1 MLLSIEPKEIYK
13 SITQHKLRNALT
25 GFGIAWGI
33 FIMMLMMGFGDSF
46 QQGVVKLFSSFAE
59 NTIVVWGG
67 ESSMPYKGVMDNK
80 TIVFDQDILRQ
91 FKTAFDE
98 IEYIS
103 LQANSPQSMQMTY
116 NDNKNTGSLI
126 GVEADFF
133 RIRKQKIKAGRL
145 FISKDFKEDGA
156 VCIIPERVEELL
168 FKRKS
173 KVIGEYINIGD
184 NYFKVVGVT
193 KDNPNINFGD
203 RNSVIIPFSSYQT
216 LFNANTS
223 NSFII
228 SLYKDV
234 DGSKFMKRF
243 EAFMSR
249 LYRVNP
255 DDKEAF
261 YTFSMSEQVKEFQS
275 LFTGIRIFIWFV
287 GFCILL
293 TGIISVGNIM
303 YVNIN
308 ERTREIGIRKAIGA
322 TPRNI
327 LEMVLVESVVL
338 TSIAGFV
345 GIFFGYIVIFVIQ
358 IVITSMVEENMFL
371 GNVGVNFPVIFASLS
386 ILILAGVVAGILPA
400 LKASRIRPVIA
411 LNQEN

>member
-46 QQGVVKLFSSFAE
+46 QQGVFKLFSSFAE

-67 ESSMPYKGVMDNK
+67 ESTMPYKGVMDNK

-184 NYFKVVGVT
+184 NYFKVIGVT

-203 RNSVIIPFSSYQT
+203 RNSVVIPFSSYQT

-327 LEMVLVESVVL
+327 LEMVLAESVVL

-358 IVITSMVEENMFL
+358 IVIASMVEDNMFL
-371 GNVGVNFPVIFASLS
+371 GNVGVNFPVILTSLS

>member
-46 QQGVVKLFSSFAE
+46 QQGVFKLFSSFAE

-67 ESSMPYKGVMDNK
+67 ESTMPYKGVMDNK
-80 TIVFDQDILRQ
+80 TIVFDQDILLQ

-184 NYFKVVGVT
+184 NYFKVIGVT

-203 RNSVIIPFSSYQT
+203 RNSVVIPFSSYQT

-327 LEMVLVESVVL
+327 LEMVLAESVVL

-358 IVITSMVEENMFL
+358 IVIASMVEDNMFL
-371 GNVGVNFPVIFASLS
+371 GNVGVNFPVILTSLS

>member
-46 QQGVVKLFSSFAE
+46 QQGVFKLFSSFAE

-67 ESSMPYKGVMDNK
+67 ESTMPYNGVMDNK

-184 NYFKVVGVT
+184 NYFKVIGVT

-203 RNSVIIPFSSYQT
+203 RNSVVIPFSSYQT

-327 LEMVLVESVVL
+327 LEMVLAESVVL

-345 GIFFGYIVIFVIQ
+345 GIFFGYIVIFIIQ
-358 IVITSMVEENMFL
+358 IVIASMVEDNMFL
-371 GNVGVNFPVIFASLS
+371 GNVGVNFPVILTSLS

>member
-1 MLLSIEPKEIYK
+1 M
-13 SITQHKLRNALT
+13 
-25 GFGIAWGI
+25 
-33 FIMMLMMGFGDSF
+33 
-46 QQGVVKLFSSFAE
+46 
-59 NTIVVWGG
+59 
-67 ESSMPYKGVMDNK
+67 
-80 TIVFDQDILRQ
+80 
-91 FKTAFDE
+91 
-98 IEYIS
+98 
-103 LQANSPQSMQMTY
+103 
-116 NDNKNTGSLI
+116 
-126 GVEADFF
+126 
-133 RIRKQKIKAGRL
+133 
-145 FISKDFKEDGA
+145 
-156 VCIIPERVEELL
+156 
-168 FKRKS
+168 
-173 KVIGEYINIGD
+173 IGEYINIGD

-228 SLYKDV
+228 SLYKDI

>member
-46 QQGVVKLFSSFAE
+46 QQGVFKLFSSFAE

-67 ESSMPYKGVMDNK
+67 ESTMPYKGVMDNK

-184 NYFKVVGVT
+184 NYFKVIGVT

-203 RNSVIIPFSSYQT
+203 RNSVVIPFSSYQT

-287 GFCILL
+287 GFCMSRSMKEHEK
-293 TGIISVGNIM
+293 SVFEKLS
-303 YVNIN
+303 VPPH
-308 ERTREIGIRKAIGA
+308 AI
-322 TPRNI
+322 
-327 LEMVLVESVVL
+327 
-338 TSIAGFV
+338 F
-345 GIFFGYIVIFVIQ
+345 
-358 IVITSMVEENMFL
+358 
-371 GNVGVNFPVIFASLS
+371 
-386 ILILAGVVAGILPA
+386 
-400 LKASRIRPVIA
+400 
-411 LNQEN
+411 

>member
-13 SITQHKLRNALT
+13 SITQHKIRNALT

-228 SLYKDV
+228 SLYKDI

>member
-46 QQGVVKLFSSFAE
+46 QQGVFKLFSSFAE

-67 ESSMPYKGVMDNK
+67 ESTMPYNGVMDNK

-116 NDNKNTGSLI
+116 NENKNTGSLI

-184 NYFKVVGVT
+184 NYFKVIGVT

-203 RNSVIIPFSSYQT
+203 RNSVVIPFSSYQT

-327 LEMVLVESVVL
+327 LEMVLAESVVL

-358 IVITSMVEENMFL
+358 IVIASMVEDNMFL
-371 GNVGVNFPVIFASLS
+371 GNIGVNFPVILTSLS

>member
-223 NSFII
+223 NSFIM

-234 DGSKFMKRF
+234 NGSMFMKRF

>member
-46 QQGVVKLFSSFAE
+46 QQGVFKLFSSFAE

-67 ESSMPYKGVMDNK
+67 ESTMPYKGVMDNK
-80 TIVFDQDILRQ
+80 TIVFDQDILLQ

-184 NYFKVVGVT
+184 NYFKVIGVT

-203 RNSVIIPFSSYQT
+203 RNSVVIPFSSYQT

-327 LEMVLVESVVL
+327 LEMVLAESVVL

-358 IVITSMVEENMFL
+358 IVIASMVEDNMFL
-371 GNVGVNFPVIFASLS
+371 GNIGVNFPVILTSLS

>member
-228 SLYKDV
+228 SLYKDI

>member
-46 QQGVVKLFSSFAE
+46 QQGVFKLFSSFAE

-67 ESSMPYKGVMDNK
+67 ESTMPYNGVMDNK

-116 NDNKNTGSLI
+116 DDNKNSGSLI
-126 GVEADFF
+126 GVEKDFF

-184 NYFKVVGVT
+184 NYFKVIGVT

-203 RNSVIIPFSSYQT
+203 RNSAIIPFSSYQT

-234 DGSKFMKRF
+234 DGSTFMKRF

-358 IVITSMVEENMFL
+358 IVIASMVEENMFL
-371 GNVGVNFPVIFASLS
+371 GNVGVNFPVILASLS

>member
-46 QQGVVKLFSSFAE
+46 QQGVFKLFSSFAE

-67 ESSMPYKGVMDNK
+67 ESTMPYNGVMDNK

-116 NDNKNTGSLI
+116 GDNKNLGSLI

-156 VCIIPERVEELL
+156 VCIIPDRVEELL

-184 NYFKVVGVT
+184 NYFKVIGVT
-193 KDNPNINFGD
+193 KENPNINFGD

-249 LYRVNP
+249 LYKVNP
-255 DDKEAF
+255 EDKEAF

-327 LEMVLVESVVL
+327 LEMVLTESVVL

-345 GIFFGYIVIFVIQ
+345 GIFFGYIVIFIIQ
-358 IVITSMVEENMFL
+358 IVIASMVEENMFL
-371 GNVGVNFPVIFASLS
+371 GNVGVNFPVILASLS
-386 ILILAGVVAGILPA
+386 ILILAGSSSWNTSSTQSLTNTS
-400 LKASRIRPVIA
+400 LS
-411 LNQEN
+411 

>member
-184 NYFKVVGVT
+184 NYFKVIGIT

-234 DGSKFMKRF
+234 DGSTFMKRF

-345 GIFFGYIVIFVIQ
+345 GIFFGYIVIFFIQ
-358 IVITSMVEENMFL
+358 IVIASMVEENMFL
-371 GNVGVNFPVIFASLS
+371 GNVGVNFPVILASLS

>member
-46 QQGVVKLFSSFAE
+46 QQGVFKLFSSFAE

-67 ESSMPYKGVMDNK
+67 ESTMPYNGVMDNK

-184 NYFKVVGVT
+184 NYFKVIGVT

-203 RNSVIIPFSSYQT
+203 RNSVVIPFSSYQT

-327 LEMVLVESVVL
+327 LEMVLAESVVL

-358 IVITSMVEENMFL
+358 IVIASMVEDNMFL
-371 GNVGVNFPVIFASLS
+371 GNVGVNFPVILTSLS

>member
-46 QQGVVKLFSSFAE
+46 QQGVFKLFSSFAE

-67 ESSMPYKGVMDNK
+67 ESTMPYNGVMDNK

-116 NDNKNTGSLI
+116 NDNKNKGSLI

-184 NYFKVVGVT
+184 NYFKVIGVT

-203 RNSVIIPFSSYQT
+203 RNSVVIPFSSYQT

-327 LEMVLVESVVL
+327 LEMVLAESVVL

-358 IVITSMVEENMFL
+358 IVIASMVEDNMFL
-371 GNVGVNFPVIFASLS
+371 GNVGVNFPVILTSLS

>member
-46 QQGVVKLFSSFAE
+46 QQGVFKLFSSFAE

-67 ESSMPYKGVMDNK
+67 ESTMPYNGVMDNK

-116 NDNKNTGSLI
+116 NENKNTGSLI

-184 NYFKVVGVT
+184 NYFKVIGVT

-203 RNSVIIPFSSYQT
+203 RNSVVIPFSSYQT
-216 LFNANTS
+216 LFNANRS

-327 LEMVLVESVVL
+327 LEMVLAESVVL

-358 IVITSMVEENMFL
+358 IVIASMVEDNMFL
-371 GNVGVNFPVIFASLS
+371 GNIGVNFPVILTSLS

>member
-145 FISKDFKEDGA
+145 FISNDFKEDGA

>member
-46 QQGVVKLFSSFAE
+46 QQGVFKLFSSFAE

-67 ESSMPYKGVMDNK
+67 ESTMPYNGVMDNK

-184 NYFKVVGVT
+184 NYFKVIGVT

-203 RNSVIIPFSSYQT
+203 RNSVVIPFSSYQT
-216 LFNANTS
+216 LFNANRS

-327 LEMVLVESVVL
+327 LEMVLAESVVL

-358 IVITSMVEENMFL
+358 IVIASMVEDNMFL
-371 GNVGVNFPVIFASLS
+371 GNIGVNFPVILTSLS

>member
-203 RNSVIIPFSSYQT
+203 RNSVIIPFFSYQT

-327 LEMVLVESVVL
+327 LEMVLVESLVL

>member
-228 SLYKDV
+228 SLYKDI

-275 LFTGIRIFIWFV
+275 FFTGIRIFIWFV

>member
-1 MLLSIEPKEIYK
+1 
-13 SITQHKLRNALT
+13 
-25 GFGIAWGI
+25 
-33 FIMMLMMGFGDSF
+33 MMLMMGFGDSF
-46 QQGVVKLFSSFAE
+46 QQGVFKLFSSFAE

-67 ESSMPYKGVMDNK
+67 ESTMPYNGVMDNK

-184 NYFKVVGVT
+184 NYFKVIGVT

-203 RNSVIIPFSSYQT
+203 RNSVVIPFSSYQT
-216 LFNANTS
+216 LFNANRS

-327 LEMVLVESVVL
+327 LEMVLAESVVL

-358 IVITSMVEENMFL
+358 IVIASMVEDNMFL
-371 GNVGVNFPVIFASLS
+371 GNIGVNFPVILTSLS

>member
-1 MLLSIEPKEIYK
+1 
-13 SITQHKLRNALT
+13 
-25 GFGIAWGI
+25 
-33 FIMMLMMGFGDSF
+33 MMGFGDSF
-46 QQGVVKLFSSFAE
+46 QQGVFKLFSSFAE

-67 ESSMPYKGVMDNK
+67 ESTMPYKGVMDNK
-80 TIVFDQDILRQ
+80 TIVFDQDILLQ

-184 NYFKVVGVT
+184 NYFKVIGVT

-203 RNSVIIPFSSYQT
+203 RNSVVIPFSSYQT

-327 LEMVLVESVVL
+327 LEMVLAESVVL

-358 IVITSMVEENMFL
+358 IVIASMVEDNMFL
-371 GNVGVNFPVIFASLS
+371 GNIGVNFPVILTSLS

>member
-46 QQGVVKLFSSFAE
+46 QQGVFKLFSSFAE

-67 ESSMPYKGVMDNK
+67 ESTMPYNGVMDNK
-80 TIVFDQDILRQ
+80 TIVFDQDILLQ

-184 NYFKVVGVT
+184 NYFKVIGVT

-203 RNSVIIPFSSYQT
+203 RNSVVIPFSSYQT

-327 LEMVLVESVVL
+327 LEMVLAESVVL

-358 IVITSMVEENMFL
+358 IVIASMVEDNMFL
-371 GNVGVNFPVIFASLS
+371 GNIGVNFPVILTSLS

>member
-46 QQGVVKLFSSFAE
+46 QQGVFKLFSSFAE

-67 ESSMPYKGVMDNK
+67 ESTMPYNGVMDNK
-80 TIVFDQDILRQ
+80 TIVFDQDILLQ

-184 NYFKVVGVT
+184 NYFKVIGVT

-203 RNSVIIPFSSYQT
+203 RNSVVIPFSSYQT
-216 LFNANTS
+216 LFNANRS

-327 LEMVLVESVVL
+327 LEMVLAESVVL

-358 IVITSMVEENMFL
+358 IVIASMVEDNMFL
-371 GNVGVNFPVIFASLS
+371 GNVGVNFPVILTSLS

>member
-46 QQGVVKLFSSFAE
+46 QQGVFKLFSSFAE

-67 ESSMPYKGVMDNK
+67 ESTMPYNGVMDNK

-116 NDNKNTGSLI
+116 NDNKNKGSLI

-184 NYFKVVGVT
+184 NYFKVIGVT

-203 RNSVIIPFSSYQT
+203 RNSVVIPFSSYQT

-327 LEMVLVESVVL
+327 LEMVLAESVVL

-345 GIFFGYIVIFVIQ
+345 GIFFGYIVIFIIQ
-358 IVITSMVEENMFL
+358 IVIASMVEDNMFL
-371 GNVGVNFPVIFASLS
+371 GNVGVNFPVILTSLS

>member
-145 FISKDFKEDGA
+145 FISNDFKEDGA

-228 SLYKDV
+228 SLYKDI

>member
-1 MLLSIEPKEIYK
+1 MLLSIEPKEIYE

-46 QQGVVKLFSSFAE
+46 QQGVFKLFSSFAE

-67 ESSMPYKGVMDNK
+67 ESTMPYNGVMDNK

-116 NDNKNTGSLI
+116 GDNKNSGSLI

-184 NYFKVVGVT
+184 NYFKVIGVT
-193 KDNPNINFGD
+193 KENPNINFGD

-249 LYRVNP
+249 LYKVNP
-255 DDKEAF
+255 EDKEAF

-327 LEMVLVESVVL
+327 LEMVLTESVVL

-345 GIFFGYIVIFVIQ
+345 GIFFGYIVIFIIQ
-358 IVITSMVEENMFL
+358 IVIASMVEENMFL
-371 GNVGVNFPVIFASLS
+371 GNVGVNFPVILASLS
-386 ILILAGVVAGILPA
+386 ILILAGVVAGVLPA

>member
-1 MLLSIEPKEIYK
+1 M
-13 SITQHKLRNALT
+13 T

-116 NDNKNTGSLI
+116 NDNKNTGSLR

-228 SLYKDV
+228 SLYKDI

>member
-46 QQGVVKLFSSFAE
+46 QQGVFKLFSSFAE

-67 ESSMPYKGVMDNK
+67 ESTMPYNGVMDNK

-116 NDNKNTGSLI
+116 GDNKNLGSLI

-156 VCIIPERVEELL
+156 VCIIPDRVEELL

-184 NYFKVVGVT
+184 NYFKVIGVT
-193 KDNPNINFGD
+193 KENPNINFGD

-249 LYRVNP
+249 LYKVNP
-255 DDKEAF
+255 EDKEAF

-327 LEMVLVESVVL
+327 LEMVLTESVVL

-345 GIFFGYIVIFVIQ
+345 GIFFGYIVIFIIQ
-358 IVITSMVEENMFL
+358 IVIASMVEENMFL
-371 GNVGVNFPVIFASLS
+371 GNVGVNFPVILASLS

>member
-46 QQGVVKLFSSFAE
+46 QQGVFKLFSSFAE

-67 ESSMPYKGVMDNK
+67 ESTMPYNGVMDNK

-116 NDNKNTGSLI
+116 GDNKNLGSLI

-184 NYFKVVGVT
+184 NYFKVIGVT
-193 KDNPNINFGD
+193 KENPNINFGD

-255 DDKEAF
+255 EDKEAF

-327 LEMVLVESVVL
+327 LEMVLAESVVL

-345 GIFFGYIVIFVIQ
+345 GIFFGYVVIFVIQ
-358 IVITSMVEENMFL
+358 IVIESMVEDNMFL
-371 GNVGVNFPVIFASLS
+371 GNVGVNFPVILASLS

>member
-46 QQGVVKLFSSFAE
+46 QQGVFKLFSSFAE

-67 ESSMPYKGVMDNK
+67 ESTMPYKGVMDNK

-116 NDNKNTGSLI
+116 NDNKNKGSLI

-184 NYFKVVGVT
+184 NYFKVIGVT

-203 RNSVIIPFSSYQT
+203 RNSVVIPFSSYQT

-327 LEMVLVESVVL
+327 LEMVLAESVVL

-345 GIFFGYIVIFVIQ
+345 GIFFGYIVIFIIQ
-358 IVITSMVEENMFL
+358 IVIASMVEDNMFL
-371 GNVGVNFPVIFASLS
+371 GNVGVNFPVILTSLS

>member
-1 MLLSIEPKEIYK
+1 MLLIIEPKEIYK

-228 SLYKDV
+228 SLYKDI

>member
-46 QQGVVKLFSSFAE
+46 QQGVFKLFSSFAE

-67 ESSMPYKGVMDNK
+67 ESTMPYNGVMDNK

-116 NDNKNTGSLI
+116 DDNKNSGSLI
-126 GVEADFF
+126 GVEKDFF

-184 NYFKVVGVT
+184 NYFKVIGVT

-234 DGSKFMKRF
+234 DGSTFMKRF

-358 IVITSMVEENMFL
+358 IVIASMVEENMFL
-371 GNVGVNFPVIFASLS
+371 GNVGVNFPVILASLS

>member
-46 QQGVVKLFSSFAE
+46 QQGVFKLFSSFAE

-67 ESSMPYKGVMDNK
+67 ESTMPYNGVMDNK

-116 NDNKNTGSLI
+116 NDNKNKGSLI

-184 NYFKVVGVT
+184 NYFKVIGVT

-203 RNSVIIPFSSYQT
+203 RNSVVIPFSSYQT

-327 LEMVLVESVVL
+327 LEMVLAESVVL

-358 IVITSMVEENMFL
+358 IVIASMVEDNMFL
-371 GNVGVNFPVIFASLS
+371 GNIGVNFPVILTSLS

>member
-46 QQGVVKLFSSFAE
+46 QQGVFKLFSSFAE

-67 ESSMPYKGVMDNK
+67 ESTMPYNGVMDNK

-184 NYFKVVGVT
+184 NYFKVIGVT

-203 RNSVIIPFSSYQT
+203 RNSVVIPFSSYQT

-327 LEMVLVESVVL
+327 LEMVLAESVVL

-358 IVITSMVEENMFL
+358 IVIASMVEDNMFL
-371 GNVGVNFPVIFASLS
+371 GNIGVNFPVILTSLS

>member
-1 MLLSIEPKEIYK
+1 
-13 SITQHKLRNALT
+13 
-25 GFGIAWGI
+25 
-33 FIMMLMMGFGDSF
+33 
-46 QQGVVKLFSSFAE
+46 
-59 NTIVVWGG
+59 
-67 ESSMPYKGVMDNK
+67 MDNK

-116 NDNKNTGSLI
+116 NENKNTGSLI

-184 NYFKVVGVT
+184 NYFKVIGVT

-203 RNSVIIPFSSYQT
+203 RNSVVIPFSSYQT
-216 LFNANTS
+216 LFNANRS

-327 LEMVLVESVVL
+327 LEMVLAESVVL

-358 IVITSMVEENMFL
+358 IVIASMVEDNMFL
-371 GNVGVNFPVIFASLS
+371 GNIGVNFPVILTSLS

>member
-228 SLYKDV
+228 SLYKDI

-371 GNVGVNFPVIFASLS
+371 GNVGVNFPVIFVSLS

>member
-46 QQGVVKLFSSFAE
+46 QQGVFKLFSSFAE

-67 ESSMPYKGVMDNK
+67 ESTMPYKGVMDNK

-184 NYFKVVGVT
+184 NYFKVIGVT

-203 RNSVIIPFSSYQT
+203 RNSVVIPFSSYQT

-327 LEMVLVESVVL
+327 LEMVLAESVVL

-358 IVITSMVEENMFL
+358 IVIASMVEDNMFL
-371 GNVGVNFPVIFASLS
+371 GNIGVNFPVILTSLS

>member
-46 QQGVVKLFSSFAE
+46 QQGVFKLFSSFAE

-67 ESSMPYKGVMDNK
+67 ESTMPYNGVMDNK
-80 TIVFDQDILRQ
+80 TIVFDQDILRR

-116 NDNKNTGSLI
+116 EDNKNSGSLI
-126 GVEADFF
+126 GVEPDFF

-184 NYFKVVGVT
+184 NYFKVIGIT

-234 DGSKFMKRF
+234 DGSTFMKRF

-345 GIFFGYIVIFVIQ
+345 GIFFGYIVIFFIQ
-358 IVITSMVEENMFL
+358 IVIASMVEENMFL
-371 GNVGVNFPVIFASLS
+371 GNVGVNFPVILASLS